1 MIKWYELGT
10 MESHAKNFPNLK
22 ATVDMPRYC
31 FVKMDH
37 AAKTVKFA
45 VAADTDESYAVV
57 CQDLWFPMGDPL
69 FWNNE
74 PVIETGNFVH
84 CTMIGSMEGNK
95 IDIDNEHVTD
105 AYTGT
110 TLNIAVGDY
119 LIPDGTG
126 NLAKGSAPTAGW
138 ALVVREITYL
148 TQVAFRCQVINVA
161 NATAVTP

>member
-1 MIKWYELGT
+1 
-10 MESHAKNFPNLK
+10 
-22 ATVDMPRYC
+22 MPRYC
-31 FVKMDH
+31 FGKMDH

-45 VAADTDESYAVV
+45 AAADSDETYCVIQ
-57 CQDLWFPMGDPL
+57 QDLYQPQGDPL
-69 FWNNE
+69 FWNKE
-74 PVIETGNFVH
+74 PVIPAGTFAH
-84 CTMIGSMEGNK
+84 CTMIGSMEGSK
-95 IDIDNEHVTD
+95 IDIDNQHVTG

-138 ALVVREITYL
+138 TLVVREIVYL
-148 TQVAFRCQVINVA
+148 TEVAFRCQVINVG